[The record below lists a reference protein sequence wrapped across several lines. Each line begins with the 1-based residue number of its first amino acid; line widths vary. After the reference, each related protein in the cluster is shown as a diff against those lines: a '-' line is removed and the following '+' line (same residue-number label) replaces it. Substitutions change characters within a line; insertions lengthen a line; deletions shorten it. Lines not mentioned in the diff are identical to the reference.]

1 MWKRLKRCGEL
12 ELEKILGSLLRA
24 GVLASAIVVLIGIIL
39 YAAAPHPNVRYF
51 HIFKGEP
58 AELRSVHSILQAA
71 LALKPDGIIQF
82 GLLLLLATP
91 VARVLLSMLAF
102 ACQKD
107 RVYVLVT
114 LIVLSAL
121 AFSLAGGSL

>member
-1 MWKRLKRCGEL
+1 M
-12 ELEKILGSLLRA
+12 
-24 GVLASAIVVLIGIIL
+24 
-39 YAAAPHPNVRYF
+39 RYF

-71 LALKPDGIIQF
+71 LALKPDGVIQF

-102 ACQKD
+102 ACQGD

-114 LIVLSAL
+114 LIVLSTL
-121 AFSLAGGSL
+121 AFSLAGGSF